1 MKKYPCIAPVVFCLI
16 YLTGFDCYG
25 QEKPVASKPISSPK
39 QIHTGQ
45 EVFERLNQSFGT
57 IQCDDKS
64 AHIWLKTYT
73 RHKDFSAHLAN
84 ALPLLDYVSREFEQA
99 KLPSEYALV
108 PFIESHYNPAA
119 RSKNGPGGLWQMI
132 TSTAVHLGIKVN
144 AQYDGRYSPVDSTQG
159 AMKYFTEL
167 NKTFSGW
174 QTILM
179 AYNTGSSRLRSA
191 MKKQGL
197 KTASINKKLPTGLD
211 AHTYAY
217 VHKIQAIACL
227 IAEPE
232 RYNILLPNGVEFT
245 PLITIELGNKYK
257 SLSDVEKKLNLSH
270 KILFDLNPSYRNLKH
285 SKSAPGRI
293 LIPNILNGND
303 AIILNQ
309 GN

>member
-45 EVFERLNQSFGT
+45 EVFDRLNRSFKPL
-57 IQCDDKS
+57 QCDDKS

-132 TSTAVHLGIKVN
+132 ATTALHLGVKVN
-144 AQYDGRYSPVDSTQG
+144 AHYDGRYSPVDSTQG

-179 AYNTGSSRLRSA
+179 AYNTGGTRMRSSL
-191 MKKQGL
+191 KKQGL
-197 KTASINKKLPTGLD
+197 KSANIQKKLPTGLD
-211 AHTYAY
+211 LHTYAY
-217 VHKIQAIACL
+217 VLKIQAIACL
-227 IAEPE
+227 ISEPE
-232 RYNILLPNGVEFT
+232 RYRFVLPNTVEFT
-245 PLITIELGNKYK
+245 PLMVVKLGQDFA
-257 SLSDVEKKLNLSH
+257 SVDDIEKKLNINRNKL
-270 KILFDLNPSYRNLKH
+270 IELNPSYKNLKH
-285 SKSAPGRI
+285 NSANPGLI
-293 LIPNILNGND
+293 LVPRLNV
-303 AIILNQ
+303 AEQ
-309 GN
+309 